1 MRILLVDDHT
11 LFIEGLKLLLESE
24 GMDVVGIANDG
35 REALDRVRVLR
46 PDIVLMDVNMPRCN
60 GIEGTRLIKAEFPD
74 VKVIMLTV
82 STQDKDLFDAIK
94 SGASGYID
102 KSIKPKAFVASI
114 LGVTRG
120 EAALTR
126 EMASRVLDEFVRSD
140 RRQGDSPEETPELNA
155 HSPNGLSP
163 RQTEVLRYVTE
174 GYSYK
179 EIAAA
184 LAISERTVNYHMA
197 EIMSKLHFQ
206 NRAQVIAYAARN
218 GLVDSV
224 KPGDGK

>member
-11 LFIEGLKLLLESE
+11 LFIEGIKLLLENE

-35 REALDRVRVLR
+35 REALERVRALK
-46 PDIVLMDVNMPRCN
+46 PDIVLMDINMPRCN

-82 STQDKDLFDAIK
+82 STKDQDLFDAIK

-102 KSIKPKAFVASI
+102 KGIRPKAFVASI

-126 EMASRVLDEFVRSD
+126 EMASRVLDEFVRAD
-140 RRQGDSPEETPELNA
+140 RRQGTAAVEPPEAEARTAND
-155 HSPNGLSP
+155 LSP

-218 GLVDSV
+218 GLVDPA
-224 KPGDGK
+224 KPGDDR